1 MASNA
6 AKIYARAVF
15 ELAKEKNALDAWQAD
30 LSRLEQVMADPAV
43 AHLFH
48 NPSVTPEHKQQAV
61 MQVLA
66 GSQPEISNLIR
77 VLAERDRLD
86 IVPDMVRAYTE
97 ARLDEQGIAV
107 ADVTTAEPLT
117 PPEQQLVRDQLKR
130 IIGKDIQLRMRTDPE
145 IIGGVI
151 ARVGDMLI
159 DGSVVSQLRRLR
171 ARLAASA

>member
-6 AKIYARAVF
+6 AKTYARAVF
-15 ELAKEKNALDAWQAD
+15 ELAKEKGALDAWQAD
-30 LSRLEQVMADPAV
+30 LSRLEQVMSDPSV

-48 NPSVTPEHKQQAV
+48 NPSVTPEHKQEAV
-61 MQVLA
+61 LQLLA
-66 GSQPEISNLIR
+66 GSQPEIGNLIR

-86 IVPDMVRAYTE
+86 IVPDIVRAYTE
-97 ARLDEQGIAV
+97 ARLDAQGIAV

-130 IIGKDIQLRMRTDPE
+130 IVGKNIALQMRTDPE
-145 IIGGVI
+145 IIGGVV

>member
-6 AKIYARAVF
+6 AKTYARAVF
-15 ELAKEKNALDAWQAD
+15 ELAKERGALDAWQAD
-30 LSRLEQVMADPAV
+30 LSRLEQVLADPSV

-48 NPSVTPEHKQQAV
+48 NPSVTPEHKREAV
-61 MQVLA
+61 LQVLA
-66 GSQPEISNLIR
+66 GSQPEIGNLIR

-86 IVPDMVRAYTE
+86 IVPDIVRAYTE
-97 ARLDEQGIAV
+97 ARLNAQGIAV

-130 IIGKDIQLRMRTDPE
+130 IVGKDIQLRMRTDPE
-145 IIGGVI
+145 IIGGVV

>member
-1 MASNA
+1 MASHA

-15 ELAKEKNALDAWQAD
+15 ELAKEKDELDAWQAD
-30 LSRLEQVMADPAV
+30 LSRLDNVMSDPAV

-48 NPSVTPEHKQQAV
+48 NPSVTPEHKRDAV
-61 MQVLA
+61 AKLLA
-66 GSQPEISNLIR
+66 GSKPEIGNLIR
-77 VLAERDRLD
+77 VLAERDRLE

-97 ARLDEQGIAV
+97 ARLNAQGIAV
-107 ADVTTAEPLT
+107 ADVTTAEPLS

-130 IIGKDIQLRMRTDPE
+130 IVGKEIELRMRTDPE
-145 IIGGVI
+145 IIGGVV